1 MKARCEYCE
10 LQVAFGHAQAPAEC
24 IDQAGAANFMA
35 DVSRPLLPWCGS
47 LTHIVQQSGK
57 PHSGITAEFTGA
69 LQRQQ
74 AMYTGVDFRMVF
86 FRLRH
91 SKQPVEFR

>member
-10 LQVAFGHAQAPAEC
+10 LQVAFGHAGAGQC

-35 DVSRPLLPWCGS
+35 DVSRPLLPGVVPLPTSCSKAASRTLGS
-47 LTHIVQQSGK
+47 LLS
-57 PHSGITAEFTGA
+57 S
-69 LQRQQ
+69 Q
-74 AMYTGVDFRMVF
+74 ARSSDSRLYATGVDFRMVF